1 MELFLFTMHQLAT
14 PSNAFCEEGRLLSR
28 AFLMEWLRRHRQT
41 NPDLPQVEHLADDV
55 QLSHVERQKLI
66 AGLESCYDIHLP
78 AAETDQLHTIGAVE
92 TYVNYRL
99 GSAAA

>member
-14 PSNAFCEEGRLLSR
+14 PSNAFCEEGQPLSR

-41 NPDLPQVEHLADDV
+41 NPDTKQTEFLADDM
-55 QLSHVERQKLI
+55 QLSHVERRQLI
-66 AGLESCYDIHLP
+66 AGLESCYDILLP
-78 AAETDQLHTIGAVE
+78 DVETNHLHTIGAVE